1 MPSSPALSERPENM
15 PPLQPSRHLPCRH
28 LALLL
33 SLMLLGGLTA
43 CGSPVSDNAPNLGQN
58 TSMGEPPLSKQG
70 PFPRNEASP
79 PSSRLSSLA
88 SVNGPGPASGMGTVP
103 GGDSPSTGPVLSS
116 EPGHTVG
123 GLVVPESMA
132 QKLNSPSVL
141 VRLRA
146 LEAWAR
152 EAPPGAVDPFILAFE
167 DKDERVRARAQ
178 QLIEQDWAR
187 KAEAEK
193 NGERGDR

>member
-1 MPSSPALSERPENM
+1 MR
-15 PPLQPSRHLPCRH
+15 PSRSC
-28 LALLL
+28 LAMLVT
-33 SLMLLGGLTA
+33 LMLLKGLVG
-43 CGSPVSDNAPNLGQN
+43 CGPASSDNVPNLGQN

-70 PFPRNEASP
+70 SPQRNDAASP
-79 PSSRLSSLA
+79 ASSPSSLA
-88 SVNGPGPASGMGTVP
+88 SVNGPGPDSGMESVSR
-103 GGDSPSTGPVLSS
+103 GDSPPAVTVLSS
-116 EPGHTVG
+116 EPGHPVE

-132 QKLNSPSVL
+132 QKLNSPNVR

-178 QLIEQDWAR
+178 QLLEQDWAR

-193 NGERGDR
+193 SGNESRGSGVKGRLQND

>member
-1 MPSSPALSERPENM
+1 MPSSPALSEKPENM
-15 PPLQPSRHLPCRH
+15 PPLQPSRYLPYHH
-28 LALLL
+28 LALL

-43 CGSPVSDNAPNLGQN
+43 CGSPGSDNAPDLGQN
-58 TSMGEPPLSKQG
+58 TSMPLSKQG
-70 PFPRNEASP
+70 SFPRNDTSP
-79 PSSRLSSLA
+79 PSGRPSSLA
-88 SVNGPGPASGMGTVP
+88 SVNGPGPALGIGTVP
-103 GGDSPSTGPVLSS
+103 GRNSPPAMPVLSS
-116 EPGHTVG
+116 EPEHPLE
-123 GLVVPESMA
+123 GLIVPESMA

-167 DKDERVRARAQ
+167 DKDERVRVRAQ
-178 QLIEQDWAR
+178 QLLEQDWAR

-193 NGERGDR
+193 TGERSER